1 MTFMKKILDALNLEK
16 RNIPLPSIEDESI
29 CNPDIDD
36 KPLSTLPEPEPEPE
50 PILNPLPDLSTIT
63 FDDTDKPY
71 TSSRLLIHGLH
82 LYFIDVARE
91 IVSHKRISLIPL
103 MREYHLSEDEVKE
116 IISEMTDAGILD
128 ADQNINMNSNEL
140 EHFFDI
146 YEPSL
151 FDCPHTVFDKEI
163 FLCIG
168 EILFESGVESLY
180 DSMKP
185 DEVLDYLNIMER
197 MNIIQY
203 DNYENSYQILIPKE
217 EFELKSN
224 NIPASFSSELF
235 NIQKY
240 APLDKNSRMSGAEF
254 ERYCAFLLSKNNF
267 ENVKITP
274 QSGDHG
280 IDLLA
285 EKDDISYAIQCK
297 CYSCSVGNS
306 AIQQAHTG
314 KELYKKDIGVV
325 LTNSSF
331 TKQAI
336 AEAEALGIKLWD
348 CVKLEEFEKRL

>member
-1 MTFMKKILDALNLEK
+1 M
-16 RNIPLPSIEDESI
+16 
-29 CNPDIDD
+29 
-36 KPLSTLPEPEPEPE
+36 STA
-50 PILNPLPDLSTIT
+50 T

-71 TSSRLLIHGLH
+71 VSSRLLIRGLH

-91 IVSHKRISLIPL
+91 IVSQKKIMLIPL
-103 MREYHLSEDEVKE
+103 MREYHISEDEVKR
-116 IISEMTDAGILD
+116 IISEMTNAGILD
-128 ADQNINMNSNEL
+128 SSQNINMDSDEF
-140 EHFFDI
+140 EHFLDI
-146 YEPSL
+146 YDPSL

-168 EILFESGVESLY
+168 EILYESGVESLY
-180 DSMKP
+180 GSMKP
-185 DEVLDYLNIMER
+185 DEVLDYLNVMEK
-197 MNIIQY
+197 MNIIHY
-203 DNYENSYQILIPKE
+203 DNYKNSYQVLISKE
-217 EFELKSN
+217 EFELKSQS
-224 NIPASFSSELF
+224 IPASFSSELF

-240 APLDKNSRMSGAEF
+240 APLNKNSSMSGVEF

-285 EKDDISYAIQCK
+285 EKDDITYAIQCK
-297 CYSCSVGNS
+297 CYSSPVGN
-306 AIQQAHTG
+306 AAVQQAHTG

-336 AEAEALGIKLWD
+336 SEAESLGIKLWD
-348 CVKLEEFEKRL
+348 YIKLEEFEKNL